1 MQMKVDVLV
10 WWDIARLSLNDDVLL
25 CDELGNADEGR
36 CVGLVGD
43 ITRLSLNDDVPLCDE
58 LGNVDEGV
66 DVGLV
71 PLHVLVLYQPLDLL
85 LDELFAW
92 EEHVLQNVHQF
103 SL

>member
-25 CDELGNADEGR
+25 CDELSNADEGR
-36 CVGLVGD
+36 CVGPVGD
-43 ITRLSLNDDVPLCDE
+43 IARLSLNDE

>member
-1 MQMKVDVLV
+1 MC
-10 WWDIARLSLNDDVLL
+10 WPIARLSLNDDVLL
-25 CDELGNADEGR
+25 CDELSNADEGR

-43 ITRLSLNDDVPLCDE
+43 IARLSLNDE

-85 LDELFAW
+85 LITTFYSRTSI
-92 EEHVLQNVHQF
+92 NII
-103 SL
+103 